1 LISGFFL
8 PTVIHIKMKKILIV
22 EDEED
27 LRDIMIYNFER
38 EGYEVKGVESGE
50 DGLAQ
55 AKKILPDIVLLDL
68 MLPKMSG
75 LDVCRLLK
83 EETSTKKIPIIM
95 VSAKGE
101 EADIVCGLEIGADD
115 YIAKPY
121 SPRVLLARVRAVL
134 RRSED
139 KDENS
144 DEDDLEIDEL
154 RLNINK
160 HSISIKNNPIDLTKS
175 EFLLLH
181 FLASHR
187 GWVFTRFQI
196 VNAIRGERYV
206 VTERAIDVQI
216 VGLRK
221 KIGEYGQLIETVRGI
236 GYRFKE

>member
-1 LISGFFL
+1 
-8 PTVIHIKMKKILIV
+8 MKKILIV

>member
-1 LISGFFL
+1 
-8 PTVIHIKMKKILIV
+8 MKKILIV

-27 LRDIMIYNFER
+27 LREIMLYNFKR
-38 EGYEVKGVESGE
+38 EGYEVITVDTGE
-50 DGLAQ
+50 DGLTK
-55 AKKILPDIVLLDL
+55 AKSMMPDIILLDL

-75 LDVCRLLK
+75 LDVCLNLK
-83 EETSTKKIPIIM
+83 QDKSTKNIPIIM

-115 YIAKPY
+115 YVAKPY
-121 SPRVLLARVRAVL
+121 SPRVLLARVRALL
-134 RRSED
+134 RRSQGAD
-139 KDENS
+139 KVT
-144 DEDDLEIDEL
+144 DDLIIDGL
-154 RLNINK
+154 AINKNK
-160 HSISIKNNPIDLTKS
+160 HSVSIDGVAIELTKS
-175 EFLLLH
+175 EFSLIH
-181 FLASHR
+181 FLATNR

-221 KIGEYGQLIETVRGI
+221 KIGEYGKLIETVRGI

>member
-1 LISGFFL
+1 MISGFFL